1 MTGSADDR
9 SGTGRLR
16 VLVVGQASTTPGGMS
31 SVQRLHERFLS
42 ARDDVDLRV
51 ATTYDETGLRRR
63 LQLMVGGLARAL
75 LLVLTGRVDVVH
87 LHVAKGLS
95 ALRKGIVVVAARSRG
110 VPTVLHTHA
119 GAFADWFD
127 GLPAPA
133 RPLVAWLLR
142 ADRVVVLAPAAR
154 EVYTS
159 RLGLPDDRVVVLA
172 NPVEWP
178 AAVPERD
185 PRTQSVGAVFLGRLI
200 DRKGVFDLVDAVAA
214 LQGAHRDRLHV
225 TIAGHGDADAVRRAV
240 TAAGLDGTVE
250 VRTWIGPD
258 ERDELLGTAQILL
271 LPSWWEGLPMSVLEG
286 MAWGLCPVVTPVGG
300 LATLVRDGDNGVVV
314 PVGDPPALT
323 AALDKLLSDD
333 EVRVHMG
340 ARARES
346 VRSFGAEA
354 WADRLI
360 SLYRELV
367 GSQPRTDLQPE
378 LDSPPDEKD

>member
-1 MTGSADDR
+1 
-9 SGTGRLR
+9 
-16 VLVVGQASTTPGGMS
+16 VLVVGQAPTTPGGIS
-31 SVQRLHERFLS
+31 SVQRLHERFLA
-42 ARDDVDLRV
+42 ARDDVALRV
-51 ATTYDETGLRRR
+51 VTTYDEAGALRR
-63 LQLMVGGLARAL
+63 LGLMVGGIARAL
-75 LLVLTGRVDVVH
+75 ALVLTRRVDVVH

-95 ALRKGIVVVAARSRG
+95 TIRKGVIVAAARARG

-133 RPLVAWLLR
+133 RPVVAWLLR
-142 ADRVVVLAPAAR
+142 ADRVVVLAAASR
-154 EVYTS
+154 EVYTA
-159 RLGLPDDRVVVLA
+159 RLGLPEDRVVVLT

-178 AAVPERD
+178 ATVPDRD
-185 PRTQSVGAVFLGRLI
+185 PRAETIGALFLGRLI
-200 DRKGVFDLVDAVAA
+200 DRKGVFDLVDALAGLHA
-214 LQGAHRDRLHV
+214 AHRSRLRV
-225 TIAGHGDADAVRRAV
+225 TLAGHGDADAVRHAV
-240 TAAGLDGTVE
+240 TAARLDGVVD

-258 ERDELLGTAQILL
+258 ERDELLAAAQILL

-333 EVRVHMG
+333 EVRVHTG

-346 VRSFGAEA
+346 VRAFGAEA
-354 WADRLI
+354 WADRLVI
-360 SLYRELV
+360 LYREL
-367 GSQPRTDLQPE
+367 
-378 LDSPPDEKD
+378 LDS

>member
-1 MTGSADDR
+1 MTYRADRRVRGD
-9 SGTGRLR
+9 RLR
-16 VLVVGQASTTPGGMS
+16 VLVVGQTSSTPGGMAA
-31 SVQRLHERFLS
+31 VQRLQERFLA
-42 ARDDVDLRV
+42 AREDVEVQV
-51 ATTYDETGLRRR
+51 AITYDEAGPLRRLR
-63 LQLMVGGLARAL
+63 LMVGGVARAL
-75 LLVLTGRVDVVH
+75 ALVLTRRVDVVH

-95 ALRKGIVVVAARSRG
+95 ALRKGVIVAAARSRG

-127 GLPAPA
+127 GLPAPLR
-133 RPLVAWLLR
+133 RPVAALLR
-142 ADRVVVLAPAAR
+142 ADRVVVLAPGSR

-159 RLGLPDDRVVVLA
+159 RLGLPADRVVLLA

-178 AAVPERD
+178 ATVPERD
-185 PRTQSVGAVFLGRLI
+185 PHTGTVEAVFLGRLI
-200 DRKGVFDLVDAVAA
+200 DRKGVFDLVDALAG

-225 TIAGHGDADAVRRAV
+225 TLAGHGDADAVRRAV
-240 TAAGLDGTVE
+240 GRHGLDATID

-333 EVRVHMG
+333 EVRVRTG

-346 VRSFGAEA
+346 VRTFGADA
-354 WADRLI
+354 WADRLVT
-360 SLYRELV
+360 LYRELL
-367 GSQPRTDLQPE
+367 GSRRDLTGSE
-378 LDSPPDEKD
+378 ISS

>member
-1 MTGSADDR
+1 MTGSAGRR
-9 SGTGRLR
+9 SGGDRLR

-31 SVQRLHERFLS
+31 SVQRLHERFL
-42 ARDDVDLRV
+42 AERDDVELHV
-51 ATTYDETGLRRR
+51 ATTYDEAGSLRRLR
-63 LQLMVGGLARAL
+63 LMVVGIARAL
-75 LLVLTGRVDVVH
+75 ALVLTGRVDVVH

-95 ALRKGIVVVAARSRG
+95 ALRKGVVVATARARG

-127 GLPAPA
+127 TLPAPL
-133 RPLVAWLLR
+133 RPAVAWLLR
-142 ADRVVVLAPAAR
+142 ADRVVVLAPGAR
-154 EVYTS
+154 EIYTE
-159 RLGLPDDRVVVLA
+159 RLGLPGERVVVLA

-178 AAVPERD
+178 ETVPERD
-185 PRTQSVGAVFLGRLI
+185 PRTETVRAVFLGRLI
-200 DRKGVFDLVDAVAA
+200 DRKGVFDLVDALGG
-214 LQGAHRDRLHV
+214 LQACHRARLQV
-225 TIAGHGDADAVRRAV
+225 TVAGHGDADAVRRAV
-240 TAAGLDGTVE
+240 TAAGLDGTVS
-250 VRTWIGPD
+250 VRSWIGPD
-258 ERDELLGTAQILL
+258 ERDELLGAAQILL

-333 EVRVHMG
+333 EVRVHTG

-354 WADRLI
+354 WADRLVT
-360 SLYRELV
+360 LYREL
-367 GSQPRTDLQPE
+367 
-378 LDSPPDEKD
+378 LDS